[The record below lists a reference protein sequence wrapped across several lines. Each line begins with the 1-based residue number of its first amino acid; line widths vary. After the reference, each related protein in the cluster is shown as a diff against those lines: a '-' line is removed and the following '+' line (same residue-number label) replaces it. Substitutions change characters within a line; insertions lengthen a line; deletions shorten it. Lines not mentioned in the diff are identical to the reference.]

1 MHYKDQLVL
10 TGKINDVGAYTRMNV
25 PNSYRLGIELMHTT
39 ILTSKLQLSS
49 NVTLSRN
56 KIKTFT
62 EFIDNYDTGGQDAIT
77 RNNTNIA
84 FSPNF
89 IAASTLAYKPVK
101 QFTIELQTKWVG
113 KQYLDNSSLQ
123 ERSLEAFA
131 NQDISASYEFA
142 KKANRSFLLTARI
155 NNITNQ
161 KYVPNGYSYAYVY
174 GGETITAN
182 GYYPMA
188 TINYLIGFTI
198 KF

>member
-1 MHYKDQLVL
+1 MSV
-10 TGKINDVGAYTRMNV
+10 
-25 PNSYRLGIELMHTT
+25 
-39 ILTSKLQLSS
+39 
-49 NVTLSRN
+49 
-56 KIKTFT
+56 
-62 EFIDNYDTGGQDAIT
+62 
-77 RNNTNIA
+77 
-84 FSPNF
+84 
-89 IAASTLAYKPVK
+89 
-101 QFTIELQTKWVG
+101 ELQTKWVG

-123 ERSLEAFA
+123 ERALDAFA

-174 GGETITAN
+174 GGETITSN

-188 TINYLIGFTI
+188 TINYLIGITI